1 MIYNTTDRSATEIMY
16 GNKVS
21 EELDLLNTITLTDR
35 LD

>member
-1 MIYNTTDRSATEIMY
+1 MIHDTTDRSATEIVY

-21 EELDLLNTITLTDR
+21 EGLDLLNAIILTDR